1 MSLLKEFTKKSVVAA
16 VSLAF
21 LGNSIA
27 SALVVPTLTE
37 SDNGEELV
45 YAMMNGELN
54 DESDLKNPSL
64 KNEGFSG
71 TFINGNDFFSL
82 ENGIVLS
89 TTKEYTNFIEVA
101 GAAIANSSVSVH
113 TAENPEKSLEQ
124 NSEQPVNEKVEM
136 SGSIKNFNA
145 GPDDLENSVEKTK
158 LEFDI
163 NPKVK
168 KIISFKCVFATQEAI
183 PVEGTGG
190 VTTPDFN
197 EDEGNHNDTFGIWV
211 NGENKALFYKDGVP
225 KNITVESVVESGK
238 FKYKKELGGY
248 SITFPFMTEP
258 MEFQAEVEPNKDNHI
273 KLAIS
278 GGRINNADLNDTG
291 GNSAVFLNAQM
302 TDAPIIPSEDLLETP
317 EITDTPLTTTT
328 TEQPKEV
335 PENPK
340 TSDINLPIIAMST
353 LASVSGLVVL
363 VNKYRRINEKA

>member
-1 MSLLKEFTKKSVVAA
+1 MSLLKEFAKKSVVAA

-27 SALVVPTLTE
+27 SALVVPILTKN
-37 SDNGEELV
+37 DNGEKLV
-45 YAMMNGELN
+45 YAMLNGELN

-64 KNEGFSG
+64 KSEGGSG
-71 TFINGNDFFSL
+71 TFTDGQDLLNIN
-82 ENGIVLS
+82 NGIFLS
-89 TTKEYTNFIEVA
+89 TNSEYNSYIEVY
-101 GAAIANSSVSVH
+101 GANSSVSVH

-124 NSEQPVNEKVEM
+124 NSEQPVNGKVEM
-136 SGSIKNFNA
+136 SGSIKNFKA
-145 GPDDLENSVEKTK
+145 GPDDTGSSVEKTK

-168 KIISFKCVFATQEAI
+168 KIISFKCVFASNEVI
-183 PVEGTGG
+183 PTDDGILTFEEKEGKH
-190 VTTPDFN
+190 D
-197 EDEGNHNDTFGIWV
+197 DSFGIWV
-211 NGENKALFYKDGVP
+211 NGENKAFLPNGLPVTVKNVIESKYLESANDDAFFSGQTGV
-225 KNITVESVVESGK
+225 
-238 FKYKKELGGY
+238 
-248 SITFPFMTEP
+248 

-278 GGRINNADLNDTG
+278 GGRIAGVDTKYDPNDMG
-291 GNSAVFLNAQM
+291 GDSAVFLNAQM
-302 TDAPIIPSEDLLETP
+302 TDAPVIPSEDVLETP